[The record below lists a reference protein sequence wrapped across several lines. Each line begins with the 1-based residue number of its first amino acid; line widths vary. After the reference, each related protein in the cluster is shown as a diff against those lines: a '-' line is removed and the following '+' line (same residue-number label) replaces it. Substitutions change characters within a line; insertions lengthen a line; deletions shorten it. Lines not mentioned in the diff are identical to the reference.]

1 DVLGLYAIESSIST
15 HTNAH
20 THGAAASARRSVVMP
35 SGDAPSGRDGA
46 VPRARRTASTSGA
59 RHLAAATQPTS
70 TAAAAS
76 DAVVV
81 NGVNRYAVRF
91 VSAVTVSTAAIA
103 MSAAPP
109 PSHPRLGRAT
119 CAAKARSA
127 ATTSAATCAG
137 AVR

>member
-1 DVLGLYAIESSIST
+1 MTVAAATSARPRPIFRNTPSCRARPAATLATPVAAKYTTSSSVDVLGLYAIESSIST

-46 VPRARRTASTSGA
+46 VPRARRAASTSGA

-91 VSAVTVSTAAIA
+91 VS
-103 MSAAPP
+103 
-109 PSHPRLGRAT
+109 
-119 CAAKARSA
+119 
-127 ATTSAATCAG
+127 
-137 AVR
+137 